1 MPMVLLPP
9 PRFSTITGCL
19 SRSLNCCATWR
30 ATISAPPP
38 AAYGTITLM
47 GLVGK
52 SPCARAQ
59 GAAQSPSA
67 AEAAARSLRA
77 RFLFIVVLVRVD
89 GSVRSVHVAMTIVVV
104 HQFLRHVG
112 EELA

>member
-30 ATISAPPP
+30 ATMSAPPP

-52 SPCARAQ
+52 SLCAMAQ
-59 GAAQSPSA
+59 GVAQSPSA
-67 AEAAARSLRA
+67 AEAAAKRLRA

-89 GSVRSVHVAMTIVVV
+89 GSVRSVPMSMTVVVV
-104 HQFLRHVG
+104 HQFLGYVG
-112 EELA
+112 EEL